1 MGLLRPA
8 TPGFLVTLI
17 ATILLALVSFNVP
30 IIKSIYFLKAS
41 VTTGDTTE
49 SVVFGTLGYC
59 LTLSGNTTCSKPSV
73 GYQLDVNELLGDKTP
88 IKIPSVLV
96 KWVTYALVLHIVA
109 LVLAG
114 ISAVFGLLAHVR
126 EMSMAYCS
134 TCISGFSASVAM
146 TAFIFDLVLFFLTK
160 SRVNN
165 VSGGHAEMGIS
176 IWLTLAAFLLLL
188 FAGCFY
194 GLGRCCITRR
204 PAGRDR
210 ENQPGPDNQYAEQ
223 MRLEAVKAE
232 ADRKARQVA
241 GRTEVGLP
249 AFQEHERQPL
259 TSKSDEQ
266 YIEDGDQILPYHS
279 QQPSGGAG
287 VGAGTAAYARQASQ
301 AQQHY
306 AGGYAQA
313 APGTR
318 AVDAYYNAPAQQQN
332 AYPSPARQGSQHT
345 QAPSAYS
352 QSPSGY
358 NQGVSGYTDP
368 YTLPPGAAPAAA
380 AATGAAYLGSS
391 APYGQYG
398 HQQQPTNTS
407 YNHPVRGQSFHSA
420 VSHQPYPS
428 DYSATPADPFA
439 AHPPMPQTTFNADT
453 YNATAYMPSPS
464 SPPPSGGSGT
474 NPYRAQNSYVPPLA
488 PPERNYTLGG
498 GGYGSNVV
506 PAPSAS
512 AYPQYGGPSPAP
524 SAPSTYSASTAYTSA
539 PAPIDTTVGA
549 AMPQPTSPRGPRQP
563 NPSVPAPIME
573 SPVEGHLG
581 HEDAPPMYDAATA
594 QPPGQWGAK
603 R

>member
-17 ATILLALVSFNVP
+17 ATILLAVVSFNVP
-30 IIKSIYFLKAS
+30 IIKSVFFLKAS
-41 VTTGDTTE
+41 VTTDGTTE

-73 GYQLDVNELLGDKTP
+73 GYQLDVSTLLGDNTA

-134 TCISGFSASVAM
+134 TCISGFSATVAM

-160 SRVNN
+160 SRVNA

-176 IWLTLAAFLLLL
+176 IWLTLAAFLLLF

-204 PAGRDR
+204 PSGRDR
-210 ENQPGPDNQYAEQ
+210 ENRPGPDDQYADQ

-232 ADRKARQVA
+232 ADRKARQAA

-249 AFQEHERQPL
+249 AFQENERQPL

-266 YIEDGDQILPYHS
+266 FVEDGDQILPYNP

-287 VGAGTAAYARQASQ
+287 VGAGTAAYARQAGQSQ
-301 AQQHY
+301 QRY

-318 AVDAYYNAPAQQQN
+318 AVDAYYNAAPQQQN
-332 AYPSPARQGSQHT
+332 SFPSPARQGSQHT
-345 QAPSAYS
+345 QAPSTYS

-358 NQGVSGYTDP
+358 TQSASVYADP
-368 YTLPPGAAPAAA
+368 YALPPSAAPAAA
-380 AATGAAYLGSS
+380 AGAAYLGAS
-391 APYGQYG
+391 AAYG
-398 HQQQPTNTS
+398 HQQQPTTAS

-428 DYSATPADPFA
+428 DYSTPPADPFA
-439 AHPPMPQTTFNADT
+439 AQPPMPQRTFNADT
-453 YNATAYMPSPS
+453 YNATAYMPTS
-464 SPPPSGGSGT
+464 SPPPSGGPDT
-474 NPYRAQNSYVPPLA
+474 NPYRPQNSYVPPLA

-506 PAPSAS
+506 PAAGVSS
-512 AYPQYGGPSPAP
+512 YPPYGGPSPAP
-524 SAPSTYSASTAYTSA
+524 SAPSTYSASTAYSSV
-539 PAPIDTTVGA
+539 PAPINTAVGGA
-549 AMPQPTSPRGPRQP
+549 LSQPTSPRGPRAP
-563 NPSVPAPIME
+563 NPGMPAPIVE
-573 SPVEGHLG
+573 SPV

-594 QPPGQWGAK
+594 QPAGQWGAK
-603 R
+603 Q